1 MNQLHQP
8 VPHIQRAPDAK
19 WAGVVMIIR
28 PDLSKL
34 PKGEDP
40 QCRVVSAR
48 LLEHDGKRAI
58 AVDLPYAMLAHYF
71 QSDDGDAVEV
81 YAELAGE
88 HLEFYERASKA
99 DFFKVSPVMSPVPAH

>member
-8 VPHIQRAPDAK
+8 VPHIQRAPNAK

-34 PKGEDP
+34 SEGAAPMV
-40 QCRVVSAR
+40 RVLSAR
-48 LLEHDGKRAI
+48 LLEQDGKRAI
-58 AVDLPYAMLAHYF
+58 AETMPYEPFAHYF

-81 YAELAGE
+81 
-88 HLEFYERASKA
+88 
-99 DFFKVSPVMSPVPAH
+99 